1 MPILV
6 MPLSVQPVGLTYG
19 AIRRTVMKLISRTYA
34 RRPDSV
40 INSIGLLTGF
50 CRELR
55 WRHLLICV
63 IGKKI
68 TTRWQYHSYSSSCN
82 NTNIKLASTLGSIQ
96 HSTQS
101 YYWAFLCKIFNCKSS
116 SLLYLPISTVKRQ
129 CNKRNIKHGRLPE
142 QLAARD
148 TSFARKW
155 NHTTT
160 FMIHMIQLQIAIWR
174 YPHTLLT
181 QLQQD
186 EYYWVPYIN
195 VSIA

>member
-40 INSIGLLTGF
+40 INSIGLLTRF

-82 NTNIKLASTLGSIQ
+82 KT
-96 HSTQS
+96 TQILNWHPPLDQ
-101 YYWAFLCKIFNCKSS
+101 Y
-116 SLLYLPISTVKRQ
+116 STVHKVIIELFYVKYLTANHHHYFICQ
-129 CNKRNIKHGRLPE
+129 SVQLNVNVTKEILNMAGCQNSWPPETHRLQE
-142 QLAARD
+142 
-148 TSFARKW
+148 
-155 NHTTT
+155 NE
-160 FMIHMIQLQIAIWR
+160 I
-174 YPHTLLT
+174 T
-181 QLQQD
+181 QLHL
-186 EYYWVPYIN
+186 
-195 VSIA
+195 